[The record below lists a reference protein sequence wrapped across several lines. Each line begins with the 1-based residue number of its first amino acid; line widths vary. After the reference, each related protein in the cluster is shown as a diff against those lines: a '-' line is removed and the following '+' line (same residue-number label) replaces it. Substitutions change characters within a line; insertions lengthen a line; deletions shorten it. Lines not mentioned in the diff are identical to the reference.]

1 MKYLD
6 QLIYCH
12 INLWPCYL
20 FCLCPIYPSFPFH
33 HYLNIY
39 RHTDCL
45 SLKFCLFYS
54 FSIYVL
60 IALYLQ
66 HRLCHFMYSIGL
78 CLSTTAL
85 SFIYYCC
92 HGSYAYKI
100 VTVWYKS
107 QVKQLLSEEIKIKM
121 INASLYSYATPG
133 TLYSFVRWGSM
144 WYHLPSPQRAIFISY
159 RTISHIWKCTLSLKD
174 ILVMCGILYKFTV
187 YLLAFQNMP
196 YVFSLIL
203 VLSRT
208 LSSLLFLNNIFS

>member
-1 MKYLD
+1 MHHHMQVIICILVE
-6 QLIYCH
+6 IFRPTNIFH

-60 IALYLQ
+60 TALYLQ
-66 HRLCHFMYSIGL
+66 HRLCHFMYSTGL

-107 QVKQLLSEEIKIKM
+107 QVKQLLSEEIKV
-121 INASLYSYATPG
+121 INASLYSYATPLLG
-133 TLYSFVRWGSM
+133 EA
-144 WYHLPSPQRAIFISY
+144 P
-159 RTISHIWKCTLSLKD
+159 
-174 ILVMCGILYKFTV
+174 CGIIFLPHKE
-187 YLLAFQNMP
+187 P
-196 YVFSLIL
+196 SLFPVGQFPTYENVRCL
-203 VLSRT
+203 
-208 LSSLLFLNNIFS
+208 